1 MLEFVVDE
9 KGRKIYNVM
18 EFNSPTGKPIRT
30 IMINNDVAFV
40 AKDCLDALDYV
51 YDKTHPNRPIYN
63 FVSPENIINNNKIND
78 PAKSTGALNQE
89 VYIKS
94 GYRNQ
99 VNKVLLITRIGFIE
113 HVSKSNMPQAQVFQH
128 WMNNEVYAK
137 LYNGEPYAIDHGK
150 NGGFTEF
157 LRTVDDKIGVPDLR
171 GDNAARIKDLITNY
185 ARICRI
191 TYPMAFQKFKLIFW
205 NVYKINL
212 EHVLPNKYPYYRE
225 IVDHGYYEQAK
236 LILNTM
242 IYEASSANA
251 GPSEIMRSINSLMS
265 ELEMEWQNMQNK
277 MEENNIIPRPLPCGF
292 HRFTT
297 EQKQYINNSAKANN
311 ITPFE
316 AMKMLY

>member
-1 MLEFVVDE
+1 MIEFVVDE

-18 EFNSPTGKPIRT
+18 EFTSPTGKPIRT
-30 IMINNDVAFV
+30 IMFNNDVAFV
-40 AKDCLDALDYV
+40 ARDCLDSLNYQ
-51 YDKTHPNRPIYN
+51 YKDKEPNKQIYS
-63 FVSPENIINNNKIND
+63 FVSPENIINGKGTPPSSGGVHND
-78 PAKSTGALNQE
+78 
-89 VYIKS
+89 VYIK
-94 GYRNQ
+94 
-99 VNKVLLITRIGFIE
+99 VDPHHVKPTVLITRIGFIE
-113 HVSKSNMPQAQVFQH
+113 LVSKSSMPQAQVFQH

-137 LYNGEPYAIDHGK
+137 LYNGEPYAIDHSK

-212 EHVLPNKYPYYRE
+212 ENALPNKYPYYRE
-225 IVDHGYYEQAK
+225 IVDNGYYEQAK

-277 MEENNIIPRPLPCGF
+277 MKENNIISQPLPCGF
-292 HRFTT
+292 RRFTT
-297 EQKQYINNSAKANN
+297 EQKQYINNVAKANN
-311 ITPFE
+311 MTPFE

>member
-1 MLEFVVDE
+1 MIEFTIDE

-40 AKDCLDALDYV
+40 AKDCLDSLDYK
-51 YDKTHPNRPIYN
+51 YKDKEPNKPIYS
-63 FVSPENIINNNKIND
+63 FVSPENIINGKGTPPSSGGVHND
-78 PAKSTGALNQE
+78 
-89 VYIKS
+89 VYIK
-94 GYRNQ
+94 
-99 VNKVLLITRIGFIE
+99 VDPHHAKPAVLITRIGFIE
-113 HVSKSNMPQAQVFQH
+113 LVSKSNMPQAQIFQH

-225 IVDHGYYEQAK
+225 IVDYGYYEQAK

-277 MEENNIIPRPLPCGF
+277 MEENNLVPHPLPCGF
-292 HRFTT
+292 RRFTT
-297 EQKQYINNSAKANN
+297 DQKQYINNVAKANN
-311 ITPFE
+311 MTSFE

>member
-1 MLEFVVDE
+1 MVEFVVDE

-18 EFNSPTGKPIRT
+18 EFNSPSGKPIRA
-30 IMINNDVAFV
+30 IMFNNDVAFV
-40 AKDCLDALDYV
+40 ARDCLDALDYK
-51 YDKTHPNRPIYN
+51 YKEKEPNKPIYT
-63 FVSPENIINNNKIND
+63 FVSPENIINGKETPPNAGGVPD
-78 PAKSTGALNQE
+78 V
-89 VYIKS
+89 VYIKIE
-94 GYRNQ
+94 YHNQ
-99 VNKVLLITRIGFIE
+99 LKPVVLITRIGFIE
-113 HVSKSNMPQAQVFQH
+113 LVSKSNMPQAQVFQH

-212 EHVLPNKYPYYRE
+212 EHALPNKYPYYRE
-225 IVDHGYYEQAK
+225 IVDYGYYEQAK

-277 MEENNIIPRPLPCGF
+277 MKENNIVSRPLPCGF
-292 HRFTT
+292 RRFTT
-297 EQKQYINNSAKANN
+297 EQKQYINKVAEANN
-311 ITPFE
+311 MTPFE

>member
-1 MLEFVVDE
+1 MIEFTIDE
-9 KGRKIYNVM
+9 KGRRIYNVM

-40 AKDCLDALDYV
+40 AKDCLDSLDYK
-51 YDKTHPNRPIYN
+51 YKDKEPNKPIYS
-63 FVSPENIINNNKIND
+63 FVSPENIINGKGTPPSSGGVPND
-78 PAKSTGALNQE
+78 
-89 VYIKS
+89 VYIK
-94 GYRNQ
+94 
-99 VNKVLLITRIGFIE
+99 VDPHHAKPAVLITRIGFIE
-113 HVSKSNMPQAQVFQH
+113 LVSKSNMPQAKIFQH

-171 GDNAARIKDLITNY
+171 GDNAARVKDLITNY

-225 IVDHGYYEQAK
+225 IVDYGYYEQAK

-242 IYEASSANA
+242 IHEASSANA

-277 MEENNIIPRPLPCGF
+277 MEENNLVPHPLPCGF
-292 HRFTT
+292 RRFTT
-297 EQKQYINNSAKANN
+297 DQKQYINNVAKANN
-311 ITPFE
+311 MTSFE

>member
-1 MLEFVVDE
+1 MIEFTIDE

-40 AKDCLDALDYV
+40 AKDCLDSLDYK
-51 YDKTHPNRPIYN
+51 YKDKEPNKPIYS
-63 FVSPENIINNNKIND
+63 FVSPENIINGKGTPPSSGGVPND
-78 PAKSTGALNQE
+78 
-89 VYIKS
+89 VYIK
-94 GYRNQ
+94 
-99 VNKVLLITRIGFIE
+99 VDPHHAKPTVLITRIGFIE
-113 HVSKSNMPQAQVFQH
+113 LVSKSNMPQAKIFQH

-212 EHVLPNKYPYYRE
+212 EHALPNKYPYYRE
-225 IVDHGYYEQAK
+225 IVDYGYYEQAK

-277 MEENNIIPRPLPCGF
+277 MKENNLVPHPLPCGF
-292 HRFTT
+292 RRFTT
-297 EQKQYINNSAKANN
+297 DQKQYINNVAKTNN
-311 ITPFE
+311 MTSFE